1 MAEILKPKGFKERS
15 EARRALE
22 RSERERSDP
31 SGKSANMLKE
41 LIDKFYL
48 DRERERK
55 ERGKE
60 RTRFYI
66 SEAGKCPRSIFFRFK
81 QAPAREI
88 EAERLRLFEHGNY
101 IHQLILRP
109 LFSLRL
115 IRATEVD
122 ISPQE
127 IITGRA
133 DAIISVNGEPHV
145 LDIKSI
151 SGRMNLEKMKE
162 PKIED
167 CYQIQLYLH
176 YFGIKKGILLYL
188 NKDTQEL
195 REFPITYN
203 NELVKKL
210 LANFEKLKSKIE
222 SDIVPPRLIDF
233 PEGWQCRYCEF
244 GEICRMAGANEVNW
258 EDFKKKIESQSG

>member
-1 MAEILKPKGFKERS
+1 
-15 EARRALE
+15 
-22 RSERERSDP
+22 
-31 SGKSANMLKE
+31 MLKE

-48 DRERERK
+48 DREREKK
-55 ERGKE
+55 EKGKE
-60 RTRFYI
+60 RTQFYI
-66 SEAGKCPRSIFFRFK
+66 SEAGKCPRSIFFKFK

-88 EAERLRLFEHGNY
+88 EAERLRLFEYGNY
-101 IHQLILRP
+101 VHQLILRP

-115 IRATEVD
+115 VRATEID

-133 DAIISVNGEPHV
+133 DAIISLEGEPYV

-162 PKIED
+162 PKLED

-188 NKDTQEL
+188 NKDTQEIK
-195 REFPITYN
+195 EFPITYN

-210 LANFEKLKSKIE
+210 LDNFEKLKSKIE
-222 SDIVPPRLIDF
+222 SNIIPPRLISF
-233 PEGWQCRYCEF
+233 PDSWQCRYCEF
-244 GEICRMAGANEVNW
+244 REICEIAGASEVNW
-258 EDFKKKIESQSG
+258 EVFKKKIEPQNLEETI

>member
-1 MAEILKPKGFKERS
+1 
-15 EARRALE
+15 
-22 RSERERSDP
+22 
-31 SGKSANMLKE
+31 MLKE
-41 LIDKFYL
+41 LVDKFYL
-48 DRERERK
+48 DREREKK
-55 ERGKE
+55 ERGEE
-60 RTRFYI
+60 RTKFYI

-81 QAPAREI
+81 KAPSREI

-127 IITGRA
+127 IISGRA
-133 DAIISVNGEPHV
+133 DAIISLGGEPYV

-151 SGRMNLEKMKE
+151 SGRMDLKKMKE
-162 PKIED
+162 PKLED

-195 REFPITYN
+195 KEFPITYN
-203 NELVKKL
+203 EGLVKKL

-222 SDIVPPRLIDF
+222 SNIIPPRLIDF
-233 PEGWQCRYCEF
+233 PDGWQCRYCEF
-244 GEICRMAGANEVNW
+244 REICGMAGAYEVNW
-258 EDFKKKIESQSG
+258 EDFKKKIETQNKLSET

>member
-1 MAEILKPKGFKERS
+1 MGIL
-15 EARRALE
+15 ALN
-22 RSERERSDP
+22 SHHSYP
-31 SGKSANMLKE
+31 NVLKE

-48 DRERERK
+48 EREREKK

-60 RTRFYI
+60 RVQFYI

-88 EAERLRLFEHGNY
+88 EAERLRVFEYGNY

-122 ISPQE
+122 IKPQE

-133 DAIISVNGEPHV
+133 DAIISINGEPYV

-151 SGRMNLEKMKE
+151 SGKIDLGKMLE
-162 PKIED
+162 PKLED

-188 NKDTQEL
+188 NKDTQEIK
-195 REFPITYN
+195 EFPIIYN
-203 NELVKKL
+203 EGIVKKL
-210 LANFEKLKSKIE
+210 LVDFEKLKTKIE
-222 SDIVPPRLIDF
+222 SNIVPQRLIDF
-233 PEGWQCRYCEF
+233 PENWQCRYCEF
-244 GEICRMAGANEVNW
+244 REICEIVGEKEVNW
-258 EDFKKKIESQSG
+258 ENFKKKIEAQTI